1 MKSWENIFGEVPS
14 SFEDRVRTTLE
25 GLEDNTVKT
34 DTIKQK
40 VRPTYRTLL
49 IAAVVAVLL
58 VGTAVA
64 AAISRIELVEETQTV
79 QYESTGETSQEL
91 VLGFEPTDDAPIHLG
106 VWEIAS
112 VPEGY
117 ERADRSYM
125 IVDTGANGGERWEN
139 DRGDSVGMSYEAA
152 DQLFGQIALDTND
165 IAEETDVSVG
175 GCPGTL
181 YRETDGRQL
190 LLWMNEERGIGF
202 ILSATSA
209 DVDILAVAESVRET
223 GETPEISEETTAV
236 LEQLGD
242 WTFDD
247 MPEGYELYFS
257 YGYPGDYAYVYRT
270 YENAEHYK
278 IHLDYE
284 AAVYTDDVDGVVGSY
299 RELANMAEM
308 YGNSNDD
315 GVRVEKYS
323 ISSLEVQGMDARLV
337 KYEDG
342 TPVKLVWMDKEYGE
356 HGLLFSLS
364 GDGLDVDELVALA
377 NSVILG

>member
-1 MKSWENIFGEVPS
+1 MRSWESIFGEVPS
-14 SFEDRVRTTLE
+14 SFEDRVQATLA
-25 GLEDNTVKT
+25 GLEESTLKM

-40 VRPTYRTLL
+40 ARPAYRTAL

-64 AAISRIELVEETQTV
+64 VAVSRIQLVEETQTV
-79 QYESTGETSQEL
+79 QYESTGETSQAL

-106 VWEIAS
+106 VWEIGS

-125 IVDTGANGGERWEN
+125 IVDNGANGGERWEN
-139 DRGDSVGMSYEAA
+139 DRGDSVGMTYEAA
-152 DQLFGQIALDTND
+152 DQLFGQIALDVNH
-165 IAEETDVSVG
+165 IAEKTEVSVG
-175 GCPGTL
+175 GSPGTL
-181 YRETDGRQL
+181 YRETNGSQL

-202 ILSATSA
+202 ILSAASA

-223 GETPEISEETTAV
+223 GEAPEISEETAAV

-257 YGYPGDYAYVYRT
+257 YGYPGDFAYVYRT

-278 IHLDYE
+278 IHLSYE
-284 AAVYTDDVDGVVGSY
+284 AAVYTDDIDACVGNY

-315 GVRVEKYS
+315 GVRVEKYT
-323 ISSLEVQGMDARLV
+323 ISELEVQGMDARLV
-337 KYEDG
+337 RYEDG
-342 TPVKLVWMDKEYGE
+342 APVKLMWMDRDSE
-356 HGLLFSLS
+356 LVFSLS
-364 GDGLDVDELVALA
+364 GDGLDAEALISLA
-377 NSVILG
+377 DSVVRQ

>member
-1 MKSWENIFGEVPS
+1 MKSWENVFGEVPS

-25 GLEDNTVKT
+25 GLEDNTLKT
-34 DTIKQK
+34 DNIKQK
-40 VRPTYRTLL
+40 ARPTYRSLL
-49 IAAVVAVLL
+49 IAAVVAALL
-58 VGTAVA
+58 VGAAVA
-64 AAISRIELVEETQTV
+64 AAISRIQLVEETQTV
-79 QYESTGETSQEL
+79 QYESTGETSQAL

-106 VWEIAS
+106 VWEIGS

-117 ERADRSYM
+117 ERAYRSYM

-139 DRGDSVGMSYEAA
+139 DRGDIVGMTYEAA
-152 DQLFGQIALDTND
+152 DQLFGQIALDVNS
-165 IAEETDVSVG
+165 IADETDVSVG

-181 YRETDGRQL
+181 YRETDGSQL

-202 ILSATSA
+202 TLSAASA

-223 GETPEISEETTAV
+223 GETPEISEETAAAI
-236 LEQLGD
+236 EQLGD

-247 MPEGYELYFS
+247 ILAGYDLYFS

-278 IHLDYE
+278 IYLEYE
-284 AAVYTDDVDGVVGSY
+284 AAVYTHDIDACVASY

-315 GVRVEKYS
+315 GVRVEKYT
-323 ISSLEVQGMDARLV
+323 ISALEVQGMDARLV

-342 TPVKLVWMDKEYGE
+342 TPVKLAWMDKE

-364 GDGLDVDELVALA
+364 GDGLDADELISLA
-377 NSVILG
+377 NSVTQQEY